1 VTLQVCP
8 LCSLISPLV
17 AALFRHLLH
26 LAAPFALCVHLP
38 FQTLRA
44 TLPQGPVGD
53 GLSRLPDH
61 LCGPPVREDH
71 LRHEGQPDRIPLE
84 HHLHDLY
91 HCLLHILQR
100 LLHPAAD
107 LHVRSGIFHS
117 YYYRFVIE
125 VVLHGIA
132 IGFAGLE
139 CLIGAVCIMFF
150 FGEEAQ

>member
-1 VTLQVCP
+1 MTLQVCP

-53 GLSRLPDH
+53 GLPRLPDH
-61 LCGPPVREDH
+61 LRGPPVREDH
-71 LRHEGQPDRIPLE
+71 LRHEGQPNRIPLE
-84 HHLHDLY
+84 HHLHDLH

-107 LHVRSGIFHS
+107 LHVRRFAIIHR
-117 YYYRFVIE
+117 YRFVIE